1 MKTSLQAAMAAINL
15 YSEYFLG
22 LIVSMTIARHLS
34 TEDYGI
40 YSSIIWLAGL
50 MTLAINAGV
59 SLNVTKFIA
68 EFKHK
73 NSDALPAVIAYFWR
87 IQYSRLLI
95 VALIVFTIL
104 FFDLADSNIEKWLLI
119 LLFFSVAIK
128 ADYMFRVSIF
138 KGIKRFDIIAKTSL
152 IANPFN
158 IVAVLLCAFISPKVE
173 SFIIVYCSACIV
185 YGMSTRFFNKQLP
198 LQKYNNEHIAEHKQR
213 IMFQVISAT
222 IIVLLGALIFRQSQV
237 FVLEENNFLSEAGF
251 FNIAFLLSTAAITLV
266 PGIYQEILLPKITEA
281 VQDGNVKSQVA
292 QAERYLLTLSLLVV
306 VPVVLY
312 ADVIIE
318 LLFGS
323 RYLPAV
329 FPLQMMM
336 IFKTIITLNQ
346 GANLTLISNDKQ
358 VSMAMVHVAL
368 FIFACA
374 ISFFIV
380 PQWGLDGSVAIFG
393 LLVVIM
399 LFSYKSLAARVG
411 YQMIS
416 FMIASRLVSAAAIS
430 AIPAIIINQY
440 LDGILSAVIG
450 SIVFALSYINLL
462 FIFKGFDQSVLY
474 ILKKIVSTTPKP
486 IKAYLSW
493 GIKCL
498 S

>member
-1 MKTSLQAAMAAINL
+1 MKTSMQAAMAAINL

-22 LIVSMTIARHLS
+22 LIVSMTIARNLS

-68 EFKHK
+68 EFKHS
-73 NSDALPAVIAYFWR
+73 NSNALPAVLAYFWR
-87 IQYSRLLI
+87 IQYSRLLV
-95 VALIVFTIL
+95 VALIAFVVIY
-104 FFDLADSNIEKWLLI
+104 FDLTNSNIEKWLMI

-158 IVAVLLCAFISPKVE
+158 IVAVLLCAMISPKVE

-185 YGMSTRFFNKQLP
+185 YGMSTRFFNKNLP
-198 LQKYNNEHIAEHKQR
+198 QKKYNNQDIAEHKQR
-213 IMFQVISAT
+213 IIFQVISAT

-237 FVLEENNFLSEAGF
+237 FLLEQNNFLSEAGF

-281 VQDGNVKSQVA
+281 VQDGNMESQVS

-318 LLFGS
+318 LLFGE
-323 RYLPAV
+323 RYLAAV

-358 VSMAMVHVAL
+358 VSMAKIH
-368 FIFACA
+368 I
-374 ISFFIV
+374 
-380 PQWGLDGSVAIFG
+380 AIFI
-393 LLVVIM
+393 LACVI
-399 LFSYKSLAARVG
+399 
-411 YQMIS
+411 
-416 FMIASRLVSAAAIS
+416 
-430 AIPAIIINQY
+430 N
-440 LDGILSAVIG
+440 
-450 SIVFALSYINLL
+450 
-462 FIFKGFDQSVLY
+462 
-474 ILKKIVSTTPKP
+474 
-486 IKAYLSW
+486 
-493 GIKCL
+493 
-498 S
+498 